1 MPLIEFD
8 NRGLEEISVD
18 SLDNSLVITSKL
30 CDRALR
36 NQFEGY
42 RFLHMRP
49 QTSAT
54 NQFAESAPIAR
65 VEYLQTA
72 HTLAGSHDLGTA
84 IAELDLRPARR
95 WRITGKRRDR

>member
-18 SLDNSLVITSKL
+18 SLISSLVISSKL

-49 QTSAT
+49 QTSRFRGSEFLKSLVPIDGNLSAKLR
-54 NQFAESAPIAR
+54 NNSGISGRNLCVRDSLAER
-65 VEYLQTA
+65 N
-72 HTLAGSHDLGTA
+72 GF
-84 IAELDLRPARR
+84 ELP
-95 WRITGKRRDR
+95 

>member
-18 SLDNSLVITSKL
+18 SFDNSLVITSKL

-72 HTLAGSHDLGTA
+72 HSSVNGPKGRIFASSVA
-84 IAELDLRPARR
+84 IVCE
-95 WRITGKRRDR
+95 